1 MNIVAIIGAVLQIFL
16 IWIKTKTEKDEVL
29 RKKKEVVLKEAND
42 ALEARDPS
50 AVNAAINKLNRL

>member
-1 MNIVAIIGAVLQIFL
+1 
-16 IWIKTKTEKDEVL
+16 VL